1 MLSVLDKG
9 KVIGMKL
16 SGMSNRAIN
25 RKLGYDRDKISEVWS
40 EYNAALA
47 RMNDP
52 GADIKAIQDEMCS
65 DPKYDSSKRTKRK
78 YTSEV
83 DAALKE
89 ILEQEE
95 AKTRRLGPR
104 HKQKLTNKQIHEQ
117 LVSQGHDIGRV
128 TINNAIARLRKKL
141 REVYIR
147 QHYDYGDRLE
157 YDFGEVTL
165 DCGKG
170 IRPYHMAIFSSPA
183 SNFKWAYLY
192 TNQKQAVF
200 QDSHVRFFEMM
211 GGVWKE
217 VVYDNMRNVVNKF
230 IGKNE
235 KELNRELIQMA
246 MYYGFTPNVT
256 NCFKANEKGHVESSV
271 QILRNQIFAARYKFS
286 SLDEAS
292 AYMTR
297 RLEEINKEESI
308 AKDGDDESIAKDG
321 KDGNINIS
329 QDIMADTVRAKDAI
343 NDSDS
348 IWFDRVNSDNSWADG
363 TEVSDENRPENCAS
377 LENRPENCAITDI
390 KIFTSSKGCTI
401 TEEKKHLLPYRPPL
415 ELAIISEN
423 TVDSYSMITIDTC
436 KYSVPEYF
444 VGKKVTVKK
453 YHDEIRVYAKGSHAR
468 DSIGIDADNMICSHK
483 RIFGAGNMSV
493 DIYHYLGTLL
503 RKPGAVRN
511 SVALKSIP
519 KLKAIFDTHYAK
531 EPKKFI
537 EIFIEHKGLSV
548 DEIML
553 LFEEKTSNKET
564 MRAEMKA
571 ISVTGKPSSADVV
584 IRADMVKYTALI
596 YNAGIGRKEVAAG
609 IECKVA
615 RDGVV
620 ENTMDNYVENDRIFN
635 PPLSLPPLSATPVP
649 PPPTSS
655 LSPLAP
661 SSSSSFASSASLLS
675 TLPSPPSPTRRE
687 VVAHASNS

>member
-25 RKLGYDRDKISEVWS
+25 RAEGYDRDKISQVWS

-47 RMNDP
+47 RMKDS
-52 GADIKAIQDEMCS
+52 GADIKAIQEQMCS
-65 DPKYDSSKRTKRK
+65 EPRYDSSKRTKWK
-78 YTSEV
+78 YTHEV

-95 AKTRRLGPR
+95 VKTRRLGPR
-104 HKQKLTNKQIHEQ
+104 HKQKLTNKQIHEL
-117 LVSQGHDIGRV
+117 LVGLGYDVGRV
-128 TINNAIARLRKKL
+128 TINNAISRLRKKL
-141 REVYIR
+141 KEVYIR

-170 IRPYHMAIFSSPA
+170 IRSYHMAVFSSPA

-200 QDSHVRFFEMM
+200 QDSHVKFFDMM
-211 GGVWKE
+211 GGVWRE
-217 VVYDNMRNVVNKF
+217 VVYDNMRNVVHKF

-235 KELNRELIQMA
+235 KQLNREIIQMA

-292 AYMTR
+292 AYMAR
-297 RLEEINKEESI
+297 RLEEINKEECVE
-308 AKDGDDESIAKDG
+308 KEKGDNEGYGINAIGSTNQNTDTNILSD
-321 KDGNINIS
+321 DQMNNGNNQNNQIFRIN
-329 QDIMADTVRAKDAI
+329 
-343 NDSDS
+343 
-348 IWFDRVNSDNSWADG
+348 
-363 TEVSDENRPENCAS
+363 
-377 LENRPENCAITDI
+377 
-390 KIFTSSKGCTI
+390 KGCSI

-415 ELAIISEN
+415 ELAVISEN
-423 TVDSYSMITIDTC
+423 TVDTYSMITVDTC

-444 VGKKVTVKK
+444 AGKKVIVKK
-453 YHDEIRVYAKGSHAR
+453 YHDEIRVYSA
-468 DSIGIDADNMICSHK
+468 NELICSHN
-483 RIFGAGNMSV
+483 RIFGVGNMSV

-537 EIFIEHKGLSV
+537 ETFIDNKELSV

-553 LFEEKTSNKET
+553 LFEEKTSNKSA
-564 MRAEMKA
+564 MRAEMKV
-571 ISVTGKPSSADVV
+571 ISMTGKPIHADVA
-584 IRADMVKYTALI
+584 IRTDMVKYTALV
-596 YNAGIGRKEVAAG
+596 YNAGIGRKAVGDATK
-609 IECKVA
+609 IEGAVKNNNKA
-615 RDGVV
+615 SG
-620 ENTMDNYVENDRIFN
+620 
-635 PPLSLPPLSATPVP
+635 LPSN
-649 PPPTSS
+649 SF
-655 LSPLAP
+655 SPQ
-661 SSSSSFASSASLLS
+661 SSASPLPAKGAAALS
-675 TLPSPPSPTRRE
+675 TPADNPRGE
-687 VVAHASNS
+687 VLIYANNS